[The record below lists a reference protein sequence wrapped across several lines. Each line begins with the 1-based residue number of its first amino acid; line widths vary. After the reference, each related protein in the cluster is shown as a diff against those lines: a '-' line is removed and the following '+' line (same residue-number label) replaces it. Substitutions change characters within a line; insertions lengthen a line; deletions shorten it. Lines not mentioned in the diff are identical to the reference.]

1 MRVRKLVGRD
11 FRRYRT
17 FDIDLAPGLTVIRG
31 PNEAGKTTVQRALE
45 LALTKRATSTAQELE
60 ALRPWGAPADARSI
74 ISIEFEQDEEDGQ
87 HVGTLEKTFAGA
99 RGTVRLDYE
108 GQAITDPT
116 QADQVM
122 AELTGMP
129 TEGFFRSTAS
139 IHHFELSDLSRDEGA
154 LRDRLQA
161 SISGA
166 DRGTSRARKKLD
178 KALHDLNTRG
188 DRNPGRLK
196 LAELAVEQ
204 SKAALDQGE
213 LALAQLERDRD
224 LLAGARDRRADAET
238 ALAERRSLLE
248 KARQAERIMVDRDAA
263 NERYER
269 YRQAV
274 DVDIE
279 IQDLANTH
287 PSATPL
293 PVLRSAVERLRT
305 LDGRIRELRA
315 ALSGEVRVDFEV
327 APEPTWQP
335 LSRLAI
341 ALVVIGLVVVGVP
354 VLLEFLGVHLGILVQ
369 AVGALVAIV
378 GVVVAAV
385 ALWLRRSYK
394 LQAQMRDVE
403 IDRRLRG
410 RSEMEAELRDAE
422 AKFQN
427 LLGPPGLADLAEAE
441 DLLSRE
447 EQHVAQI
454 ERLTGQLEGL
464 VGKEP
469 TETLPKVRDAA
480 ALEIAQKTSALEA
493 LGPIA
498 KEPRARERLEV
509 EVRDQEG
516 ALERSRDD
524 EANARA
530 RVEGNTVDAE
540 QVAGQAERLAAWREQ
555 LTAAQRRQRVFATT
569 LAAIDRAEQATMK
582 TATRYLE
589 SHMVRDLATVTGGR
603 YRRVRVD
610 DRTLDIEV
618 FAPEKNDWV
627 PVSSLSQGTLDLVY
641 LVARLGLVRLVTG
654 DRRPPLVFDDPFVT
668 LDDARAA
675 RALGLLKSVASDFQV
690 IYLTTSARYD
700 EAADAVVVL
709 DGPTS
714 VDSGAP
720 LTGDAATAGAPS
732 AVAGAPSL
740 DGSAPTGAAVAGTA
754 PAASPRP
761 GRSA

>member
-1 MRVRKLVGRD
+1 VRIRKLVGRD

-17 FDIDLAPGLTVIRG
+17 FDIELAPGLTVIRG

-45 LALTKRATSTAQELE
+45 LALTKRATSTAAELE
-60 ALRPWGAPADARSI
+60 GLRPWGAPIDARSI

-108 GQAITDPT
+108 GQSITDPAM
-116 QADQVM
+116 ADQVM

-139 IHHFELSDLSRDEGA
+139 VHHFELSDLSRDEGA

-196 LAELAVEQ
+196 VAEQAVEQ
-204 SKAALDQGE
+204 SHAALDQGE

-224 LLAGARDRRADAET
+224 SLAGARDRRADAET

-248 KARQAERIMVDRDAA
+248 KARQAERIMTERDAA

-274 DVDIE
+274 DVDLE

-287 PSATPL
+287 PSASPL
-293 PVLRSAVERLRT
+293 PVLRGAVERLRT

-315 ALSGEVRVDFEV
+315 ALSGEVRVDFEI
-327 APEPTWQP
+327 APEPTWRP
-335 LSRLAI
+335 LSRLSV
-341 ALVVIGLVVVGVP
+341 ALVFIGLVIVGLP
-354 VLLEFLGVHLGILVQ
+354 VILKFLGIADLSISIQ
-369 AVGALVAIV
+369 AIGAAIAV
-378 GVVVAAV
+378 IGVVVAAV

-394 LQAQMRDVE
+394 LQTQMRDVE

-410 RSEMEAELRDAE
+410 RSEMEAELRDTESKAE
-422 AKFQN
+422 SQ
-427 LLGPPGLADLAEAE
+427 LGALGLTDLAEAE
-441 DLLSRE
+441 DLLARE
-447 EQHVAQI
+447 ETHVGQI
-454 ERLTGQLEGL
+454 DRLTAQLEGL

-469 TETLPKVRDAA
+469 TERLPTLRDAA
-480 ALEIAQKTSALEA
+480 ALDIAQKKSALEA

-530 RVEGNTVDAE
+530 RVEANTVDAE

-555 LTAAQRRQRVFATT
+555 LAAAQRRQRVFSMT

-589 SHMVRDLATVTGGR
+589 SHMVRDLAAVTGGR

-610 DRTLDIEV
+610 DRTLDIEIH
-618 FAPEKNDWV
+618 APEKNDWV

-668 LDDARAA
+668 LDDTRAA
-675 RALGLLKSVASDFQV
+675 RALGLLKSIAADFQV
-690 IYLTTSARYD
+690 IYLTTSPRYD
-700 EAADAVVVL
+700 EAADAVVIL

-714 VDSGAP
+714 VDSGVPAAP
-720 LTGDAATAGAPS
+720 DAAPATGKTAAPAAGAPVPGL
-732 AVAGAPSL
+732 A
-740 DGSAPTGAAVAGTA
+740 APTPADTA
-754 PAASPRP
+754 RP
-761 GRSA
+761 GHRA